1 MIKKGKKI
9 PPMILVL
16 TIVLLAVFSACG
28 SGEQSGEQQ
37 PSSQSTSQRVPQSS
51 SSEQPQVTEPESS
64 ASSNPE
70 SDSEKK
76 PQPVTGTE
84 ESSSPQQNALEDQ
97 WEKGDPE
104 SARAQVEGWDKVAA
118 AFYQG
123 TSFCPKDEIGYEGGE
138 EISGVFNIY
147 QAEDYDQNSL
157 FCLEEGETVRQRLQ
171 LDTEEF
177 GVLLRQEG
185 TLRAE
190 GFVSR
195 AVDKSGNLLDWA
207 IQTINGLTEGQ
218 ASGTDGRQSLKMTP
232 ELSQALEE
240 AGMSP
245 DTTEAVYVREQ
256 SGPLSPSFSTFGG
269 LLFTDGTKERF
280 LVTDS
285 ELLLE
290 GMLYTPQDIDE
301 KLAELAASQEESKE
315 NPETAKPVIYLYPKQ
330 EQEITVKLGYPPE
343 YFTYTYPTYEDGWR
357 VMAKPDGT
365 LTNLADGSTHYYLFW
380 EGNKPVKWD
389 QLEGFVVP
397 GAETEAFLRE
407 KLAYLGLTPR
417 EYNDFITYWVP
428 RMQDNPWNLVTFVGE
443 QYEQLAPLEISPAP
457 DSILRVHM
465 VYQPLEA
472 PVEVREQQL
481 TPFTREGFTVV
492 EWGGSVW
499 NG

>member
-1 MIKKGKKI
+1 MNTAATGMRLKAAA
-9 PPMILVL
+9 LVL
-16 TIVLLAVFSACG
+16 VLLMIFSACG
-28 SGEQSGEQQ
+28 SQEQPEESSSQGASQSQTQ
-37 PSSQSTSQRVPQSS
+37 PSSQEKSETEDEKGDSS
-51 SSEQPQVTEPESS
+51 SSEPALEE
-64 ASSNPE
+64 
-70 SDSEKK
+70 K
-76 PQPVTGTE
+76 PQPVTGIE

-104 SARAQVEGWDKVAA
+104 GARAQVEGWDKVAA

-123 TSFCPKDEIGYEGGE
+123 TSFCPKDEIGYEGEE

-147 QAEDYDQNSL
+147 QAEEYDQNSL

-171 LDTEEF
+171 LNTKEF

-190 GFVSR
+190 GFVSQT
-195 AVDKSGNLLDWA
+195 VDKSGNLLDWA
-207 IQTINGLTEGQ
+207 IQSINGLAEGQ
-218 ASGTDGRQSLKMTP
+218 ASGADGRQSLKMTP
-232 ELSQALEE
+232 ELSAALEE

-256 SGPLSPSFSTFGG
+256 SGPLSPSSSTFCG

-285 ELLLE
+285 DLLPE

-301 KLAELAASQEESKE
+301 KLAKLAVSQEESKE
-315 NPETAKPVIYLYPKQ
+315 NPETAKPVIYLYPEQ
-330 EQEITVKLGYPPE
+330 EQEITVKLGYPQE
-343 YFTYTYPTYEDGWR
+343 YFTYTYPTYEDGWQ
-357 VMAKPDGT
+357 VMAEPDGT

-389 QLEGFVVP
+389 QSEGFVVP
-397 GAETEAFLRE
+397 GAETEAFLLE
-407 KLAYLGLTPR
+407 KLAYLGLNPR

-428 RMQDNPWNLVTFVGE
+428 RMQDNPWNLITFVGE

-472 PVEVREQQL
+472 PVKVPEQQL
-481 TPFTREGFTVV
+481 TSFQRKGFTVV